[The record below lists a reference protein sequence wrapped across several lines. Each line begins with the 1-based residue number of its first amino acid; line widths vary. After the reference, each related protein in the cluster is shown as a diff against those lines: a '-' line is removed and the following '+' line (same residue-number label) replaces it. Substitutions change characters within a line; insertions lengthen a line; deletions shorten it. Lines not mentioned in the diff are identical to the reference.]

1 LCSVVCFAAVNGLDN
16 FRVGCL
22 SSLPSE
28 GTAIDTDSYYVCNDQ
43 QTGVTTGRVMTVGC
57 ASADTCQYVIIQSLD
72 TVAEK
77 LCIAEAR
84 VLETSQ
90 YIGNLCHLVL
100 VSAATL
106 LYLGLQ
112 PSDRGRL
119 KNRTEQNRSPITVSM
134 RMSHRDLV
142 DGRSDLAICCPFC
155 SNLLLGYYYFSAT
168 THGRSAKM
176 RFLATDVA
184 RSVCLC
190 VGSARHGD
198 GPP

>member
-1 LCSVVCFAAVNGLDN
+1 MIINVGGLEPLGPIGVYAYGGLNN

-22 SSLPSE
+22 TSLPSQ
-28 GTAIDTDSYYVCNDQ
+28 GTAIDTDSYRVCGDQ
-43 QTGVTTGRVMTVGC
+43 QIGVSVGLELTVYC
-57 ASADTCQYVIIQSLD
+57 ANADTCQYVIVQSLD

-77 LCIAEAR
+77 LCIAEAC

-119 KNRTEQNRSPITVSM
+119 KNRTEQVSDN
-134 RMSHRDLV
+134 S
-142 DGRSDLAICCPFC
+142 
-155 SNLLLGYYYFSAT
+155 
-168 THGRSAKM
+168 
-176 RFLATDVA
+176 
-184 RSVCLC
+184 
-190 VGSARHGD
+190 
-198 GPP
+198 